1 MPRTKKLKSAEPKQL
16 EDNKADSDNQA
27 QGGLQ
32 KLFSQPSAEL
42 TATEE
47 VIIPKSSAEETPA
60 IVNED
65 EFKETTELELSDDTL
80 REDSSPSSTIVSNSV
95 DDEKPDATAFA
106 RLGKNSYSDPIQKLL
121 TYIHFWGGERG
132 GAGKSTGGRA
142 MLHFLLEII
151 KDGTFYLV
159 ETDRSRPDVKAY
171 YGDRL
176 TNRCVDAFFSEAEFK
191 SNSADKIFE
200 LALQANVVVNLP
212 AQIAVPF
219 DEWVDRNCL
228 SEMTAEKNI
237 LMVMWFVCSGEED
250 SVDLFFKS
258 LEKYG
263 SWMQHVFVRN
273 EGVCPDE
280 GVWERIAQMPK
291 MKQVKEQYNF
301 PVISL
306 PKFYMADRDALK
318 ANPIPF
324 EEALKRNDI
333 FTELGKK
340 RTRKFLEKAACEF
353 NKTGLFN
360 DSN

>member
-1 MPRTKKLKSAEPKQL
+1 MANTKNLKNPNTLNKRRTKNGSKT
-16 EDNKADSDNQA
+16 
-27 QGGLQ
+27 GGLQ
-32 KLFSQPSAEL
+32 KLFEDSLPQVTEAEEL
-42 TATEE
+42 TTSDPSSEGTEE
-47 VIIPKSSAEETPA
+47 ATA
-60 IVNED
+60 IVFEG
-65 EFKETTELELSDDTL
+65 EPEETTELKLTDEPPT
-80 REDSSPSSTIVSNSV
+80 EDEGSSTTTVSSSV
-95 DDEKPDATAFA
+95 DGEEPDTTAFA
-106 RLGKNSYSDPIQKLL
+106 RLGKNSYSDPIQKQL

-151 KDGTFYLV
+151 KDSTFYLV

-171 YGDRL
+171 YNSRL
-176 TNRCVDAFFSEAEFK
+176 GNRCVDAFFSEAEFK

-219 DEWVDRNCL
+219 DEWVERNCL
-228 SEMTAEKNI
+228 EEMTAEKNI
-237 LMVMWFVCSGEED
+237 KMVMWFVCSGEDD

-280 GVWERIAQMPK
+280 GVWERISQMPK
-291 MKQVKEQYNF
+291 MKQLNEQYNF
-301 PVISL
+301 SVISL

-318 ANPIPF
+318 TNPMPF

-340 RTRKFLEKAACEF
+340 RTRKFLEKAGSEF